1 MDCREL
7 KMSKEEL
14 EEFML
19 KEAGV
24 AFDEGYIFGDEAVG
38 FERMNIACPREILKE
53 ALERIEKSINN
64 KM

>member
-1 MDCREL
+1 MPMLKLIEPEGTYLLWIDCREL

-24 AFDEGYIFGDEAVG
+24 ALMKGIY
-38 FERMNIACPREILKE
+38 
-53 ALERIEKSINN
+53 LERKL
-64 KM
+64 